1 MTKIIFFGILEF
13 EHWNLFVIW
22 CLGSGASPRYALC
35 ALRYAI
41 LLLSGT
47 SSR

>member
-22 CLGSGASPRYALC
+22 AYFILCLTD
-35 ALRYAI
+35 
-41 LLLSGT
+41 T
-47 SSR
+47 SSQ